1 MLFYCLVRKEF
12 QFIFYLQGLILKAW
26 LDLTCGKE
34 THIKK
39 AVKYFDEALQEG
51 NDVFALLGKVSLLH
65 DFNAS

>member
-1 MLFYCLVRKEF
+1 MFC
-12 QFIFYLQGLILKAW
+12 LQGLILKAW
-26 LDLTCGKE
+26 LDVTSGRE

-65 DFNAS
+65 DFHAS